1 MRRNNCVIRW
11 IEIYQE
17 DSVIRPFNNW
27 RIILKEYIHFRRR
40 KINRLLFTTYLK
52 CEIRDGPLEKLWGG
66 GEFSSRRN
74 FFVIKFLVRLFFRP

>member
-27 RIILKEYIHFRRR
+27 SIILKEYIHFRRR

-74 FFVIKFLVRLFFRP
+74 FFRHQIPCTTLF